1 MGPYSCEGSQLLV
14 VGKGDLE
21 VVTDVDK
28 LDMIMK
34 NVLSN
39 SLKFTKEAA
48 SGLSMAVKQRFFCNA
63 EGHGQGYPKM
73 RFPKFSRGSSG
84 HRCRR

>member
-1 MGPYSCEGSQLLV
+1 
-14 VGKGDLE
+14 

-48 SGLSMAVKQRFFCNA
+48 SGLSMAVKTAIFL
-63 EGHGQGYPKM
+63 
-73 RFPKFSRGSSG
+73 
-84 HRCRR
+84 